1 MSELYVGIDV
11 SKDRLDVAFSDGRY
25 EAVNNDAVGRRRL
38 SEQLSTQAPQLIVL
52 EASGGY
58 ERGIAGELSAAGL
71 ALRVVNPG
79 QVRHFAKAKGLL
91 AKTDRLDAQVLW
103 QFAQQMQPESRA
115 IPSEEL
121 QELRGLI
128 ERRRQMV
135 EMLTME
141 QNRLRLARKT
151 VKRSHLRIIRALKQ
165 QLDEIDEDLGKLLR
179 EHGVWREKVQLLESV
194 PGVGELTSLKLLATL
209 PELGTLNRKEIS
221 ALAGVA
227 PYNRDSGH
235 WRGQRSIYGGRPMAR
250 SALYMSALVG
260 CRHNPVLRVFYQR
273 LLQAGK
279 RKKVAL
285 VACMRKLLTILN
297 VMLKEGRSWDPQR
310 AAKA

>member
-1 MSELYVGIDV
+1 MSELYIGVDV

-25 EAVNNDAVGRRRL
+25 KAVNNDGGGRREL
-38 SEQLSTQAPQLIVL
+38 CKQLSAQPPQLIVL

-71 ALRVVNPG
+71 LVRVVNPG

-91 AKTDRLDAQVLW
+91 AKTDRLDAKVLW
-103 QFAQQMQPESRA
+103 QFAQQLQPQPRE

-121 QELRGLI
+121 RTLRGLI
-128 ERRRQMV
+128 ERRRQLV

-141 QNRLRLARKT
+141 QNRVALAVAA
-151 VKRSHLRIIRALKQ
+151 VKRSHLRIIRTLKQ
-165 QLDEIDEDLGKLLR
+165 QLEEIDEDLGKLLR
-179 EHGVWREKVQLLESV
+179 EYGVWREKVELLESV
-194 PGVGELTSLKLLATL
+194 PGIGELTSLKLIATL
-209 PELGTLNRKEIS
+209 PELGTLNRKQIS
-221 ALAGVA
+221 ALAGLA
-227 PYNRDSGH
+227 PYNRDSGN
-235 WRGQRSIYGGRPMAR
+235 WRGQRSIYGGRAMAR

-260 CRHNPVLRVFYQR
+260 SKHNPVLRVFYQR

-297 VMLKEGRSWDPQR
+297 VMLKERQAWDPQR
-310 AAKA
+310 AARA